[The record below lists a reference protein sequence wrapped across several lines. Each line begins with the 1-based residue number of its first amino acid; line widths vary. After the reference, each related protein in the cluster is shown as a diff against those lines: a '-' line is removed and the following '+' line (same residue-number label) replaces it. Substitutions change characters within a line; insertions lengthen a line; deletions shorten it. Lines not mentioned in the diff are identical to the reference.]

1 MSRTVAC
8 ACRPR
13 SPYRHR
19 SARREWSRAPER
31 YGSNR
36 TSASIP
42 DWVELVEDQP
52 LVDGISAT
60 LEERSPQVDVH
71 ASSGNTSI
79 VGMVLPVVM
88 TGLQANAD
96 AGRVLTLFLG
106 HGANRAGA
114 CGLREVL
121 SRYGAPPVADWRG
134 SCRLDRTVRAWSS
147 VAVADRRDRATS
159 TISIATENIPKL

>member
-1 MSRTVAC
+1 MSAC
-8 ACRPR
+8 GVDA
-13 SPYRHR
+13 
-19 SARREWSRAPER
+19 
-31 YGSNR
+31 
-36 TSASIP
+36 
-42 DWVELVEDQP
+42 
-52 LVDGISAT
+52 VDGIGITGISAK
-60 LEERSPQVDVH
+60 LEEGYPRVDVH

-79 VGMVLPVVM
+79 VGMVLPAVM

-96 AGRVLTLFLG
+96 ACNVPSLFLG

-121 SRYGAPPVADWRG
+121 SRYGAPPVADWWG